1 MSANGLP
8 DLPDEVDVKKRQQLI
23 VALVVIVLVVGL
35 AYVMLTNPTMQV
47 SRGPQDRTVKIDVT
61 TPGKTSDP
69 IQNWVLQN
77 ENRMKAYEDSQA
89 AARAQTEA
97 RMKEMMDQIR
107 QLGQRNEQLNQQLS
121 VERSRST
128 GDSLRQDSSSAQ
140 TEFPRITLPPR
151 DQLPVTSPARLPPP
165 PGSGDIGAADIAGG
179 ATDSSP
185 SVSLVDRVMQTP
197 DPGNR
202 IVKIKFERKN
212 KQKRAHIRDT
222 IPAGAFGQAVMLSGL
237 DAPTGG
243 LAERNPHP
251 VLLELIDN
259 GNLPNSYRHRV
270 KHCRIVGSGTGNIS
284 DERAYIRLERLTCV
298 LRNGELISEVATGTV
313 TGEDGK
319 NGLRGNLVT
328 KQGQLIANAFWAGAL
343 SGIGD
348 AISQSYTT
356 VATSATGSIS
366 TIDPNKLAETGLA
379 SGLGT
384 TMDKIADWYFKRAEE
399 TYPIIEISAGR
410 VVNLFLTE
418 DLALGANLLSNHT
431 PADT

>member
-1 MSANGLP
+1 MSTNGLP
-8 DLPDEVDVKKRQQLI
+8 DLPDEGDVKKRQQLI
-23 VALVVIVLVVGL
+23 VALVVIVLITGL
-35 AYVMLTNPTMQV
+35 AYVMLTNPSMQIAKGA
-47 SRGPQDRTVKIDVT
+47 RDQTVKIDVT
-61 TPGKTSDP
+61 TPGKTADP

-77 ENRMKAYEDSQA
+77 ENRMKAYEASQA
-89 AARAQTEA
+89 EARAQTET

-121 VERSRST
+121 VERSRAT
-128 GDSLRQDSSSAQ
+128 GDALREESTTHSGYPKIS
-140 TEFPRITLPPR
+140 LPPR
-151 DQLPVTSPARLPPP
+151 DQLPVTGPARLPPA
-165 PGSGDIGAADIAGG
+165 PGSDNAGVSTATRAG
-179 ATDSSP
+179 TDSSP
-185 SVSLVDRVMQTP
+185 SVSLVDRVMQAP
-197 DPGNR
+197 DAGNR
-202 IVKIKFERKN
+202 LVKIKFERKD
-212 KQKRAHIRDT
+212 KKKRAHIRDT
-222 IPAGAFGQAVMLSGL
+222 IPAGSFGQAVMLSGL

-270 KHCRIVGSGTGNIS
+270 KQCRVVGSGTGNIS

-298 LRNGELISEVATGTV
+298 LKNGEVVSEVATGTV

-418 DLALGANLLSNHT
+418 DLALGANLLSHYT
-431 PADT
+431 PADE